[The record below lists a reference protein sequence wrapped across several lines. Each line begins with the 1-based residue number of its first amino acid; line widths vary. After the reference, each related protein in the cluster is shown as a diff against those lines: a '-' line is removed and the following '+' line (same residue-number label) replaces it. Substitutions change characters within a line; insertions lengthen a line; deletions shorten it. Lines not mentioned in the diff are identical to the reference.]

1 MVDLV
6 HLKVSIP
13 HKVTSAAVEAATAA
27 GRCNGTKYGPME
39 ASKPL
44 FPGHRRV
51 PQLVYT
57 N

>member
-6 HLKVSIP
+6 HLKVNIP
-13 HKVTSAAVEAATAA
+13 HKVTFAAAEAATAA
-27 GRCNGTKYGPME
+27 GRCNATKYGPTG

-51 PQLVYT
+51 PLLVLK
-57 N
+57 